1 MKKLLAL
8 ALCAGYGAA
17 SAQTPAINPMPDG
30 SRDMYVGLGVQS
42 APRYEG
48 AQERKTRAVPVLQVQ
63 WSNGIF
69 ISGMTAGMHLTSEPG
84 FEAGPLL
91 AVQPSRSESGSDGG
105 AVGVGAA
112 NEPTFGP
119 GSGVMRLLSSDN
131 PLAGMGDIH
140 TRLLG
145 GGFFNYYLSP
155 QWRLTSSLLWGAGN
169 DRHGGIAE
177 LGVQRLA
184 ADLAPH
190 HSLALSAGL
199 TVANRHYNQAF
210 FGVTPYQ
217 SVTSGNAFYTPGGGV
232 KDVHVSARW
241 NWTLTPGWM
250 ITSNVQAVRLLG
262 SAKNSPLVE
271 RPANVTVSTALA
283 YRF

>member
-8 ALCAGYGAA
+8 ALCASYGAA

-30 SRDMYVGLGVQS
+30 SRDMYVGIGVQS

-48 AQERKTRAVPVLQVQ
+48 AEKRKARAVPVLQVQ
-63 WSNGIF
+63 WSNGLF

-84 FEAGPLL
+84 YEAGPLL
-91 AVQPSRSESGSDGG
+91 AVQPTRSESGDGGG
-105 AVGVGAA
+105 AVGVGSAA
-112 NEPTFGP
+112 EPSFGP
-119 GSGVMRLLSSDN
+119 GSGVMRLHSSSN
-131 PLAGMGDIH
+131 RLEGMGDIH

-155 QWRLTSSLLWGAGN
+155 QLRLTSSVLWGAGN
-169 DRHGGIAE
+169 DHHGGIAE

-199 TVANRHYNQAF
+199 TVANRDYNQAF

-217 SVTSGNAFYTPGGGV
+217 SVTSGNAVYIVGGGV
-232 KDVHVSARW
+232 KDVHLSARW

-271 RPANVTVSTALA
+271 RPSNVTVSTALA

>member
-8 ALCAGYGAA
+8 ALSASYGAA

-30 SRDMYVGLGVQS
+30 SRDMYVGIGVQS

-48 AQERKTRAVPVLQVQ
+48 AEKRKNRALPLLQVQ
-63 WSNGIF
+63 WSNGLF

-84 FEAGPLL
+84 LEAGPLL
-91 AVQPSRSESGSDGG
+91 AVQPTRSESGDGG
-105 AVGVGAA
+105 GAMGVGSAT
-112 NEPTFGP
+112 EPSFGP
-119 GSGVMRLLSSDN
+119 GSGVMRLHSSDN
-131 PLAGMGDIH
+131 RLAGMGDIH
-140 TRLLG
+140 TRLMG

-155 QWRLTSSLLWGAGN
+155 QLRLTSSVLWGAGN
-169 DRHGGIAE
+169 NHHGGIAE

-199 TVANRHYNQAF
+199 TVVNRDYNQAF

-217 SVTSGNAFYTPGGGV
+217 SVASGNAIYTPGGGV
-232 KDVHVSARW
+232 KDVHLSARW
-241 NWTLTPGWM
+241 NWALTPGWM

-271 RPANVTVSTALA
+271 RPTNVTVSTALA